1 MIDIL
6 HRRDFNVSENINIKN
21 ESIVVF
27 LENAL
32 VYSWVSCAKLI
43 TRWAQMFL

>member
-6 HRRDFNVSENINIKN
+6 HRRDFNVSENIKN